1 VASPDASCFPPQRPG
16 VNVASVHSV
25 VGPVSQLHVVLRH
38 GARNYPAAPVPARP
52 VRDGL
57 LQRREPFLGL
67 MDADVE
73 LLAAMEGS
81 YRGHDG
87 VRRWWDDL
95 LNAIPDLTI
104 EVGEVRNLGDVT
116 VTALRFRGRGAE
128 SDTPFEQLRW
138 NAARWRRG
146 KCIWWRTLQTE
157 PEAFDAVRLSE

>member
-1 VASPDASCFPPQRPG
+1 MRRSRPKSWAQQR
-16 VNVASVHSV
+16 
-25 VGPVSQLHVVLRH
+25 
-38 GARNYPAAPVPARP
+38 GARNQERLDNASAVP
-52 VRDGL
+52 RDNVEL
-57 LQRREPFLGL
+57 AHRAYDAVNRRDLDGFLGL

-73 LLAAMEGS
+73 LLAAMEGK

-95 LNAIPDLTI
+95 LNAIPNLAI

-157 PEAFDAVRLSE
+157 PEALDAVRLSE

>member
-1 VASPDASCFPPQRPG
+1 MLIAWRGWLDNASAVPRNNVELARRAYDA
-16 VNVASVHSV
+16 VN
-25 VGPVSQLHVVLRH
+25 R
-38 GARNYPAAPVPARP
+38 
-52 VRDGL
+52 RDIDA
-57 LQRREPFLGL
+57 FLCL

-73 LLAAMEGS
+73 LLAAMEGT

-95 LNAIPDLTI
+95 LQTIPNLTI
-104 EVGEVRNLGDVT
+104 EIGEVRTLEDVT

-128 SDTPFEQLRW
+128 SSTPFEQLGW

-157 PEAFDAVRLSE
+157 AEALDAVRLSE